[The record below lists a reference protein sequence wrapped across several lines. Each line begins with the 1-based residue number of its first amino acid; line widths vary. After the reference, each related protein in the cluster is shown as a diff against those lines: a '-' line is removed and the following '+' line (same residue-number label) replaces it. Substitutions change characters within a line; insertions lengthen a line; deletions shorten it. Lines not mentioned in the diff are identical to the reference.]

1 MSAERQTRT
10 AAGGNIMPDES
21 QDRKLSL
28 RINPAGDKIVV
39 HCSGRLVAGV
49 TELLYSEVKEMIA
62 AGKPIVLDLTGLT
75 QMDSLGLGTI
85 VRLYVSATSAGCS
98 LRLINLAPRIREV
111 LSVTNLLNVF
121 ELLGDPRKS

>member
-1 MSAERQTRT
+1 
-10 AAGGNIMPDES
+10 MPDES